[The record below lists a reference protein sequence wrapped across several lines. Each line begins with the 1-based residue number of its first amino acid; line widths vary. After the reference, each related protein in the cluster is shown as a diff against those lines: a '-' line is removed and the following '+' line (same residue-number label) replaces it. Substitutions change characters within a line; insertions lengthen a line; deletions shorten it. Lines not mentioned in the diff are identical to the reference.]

1 MEKQPIKLCAYPWNA
16 AAVRPDGTVL
26 PCCVYNE
33 QKSFNSSTSNVSAI
47 DLRNTAEW
55 QSLRNQFLDN
65 QQPQGCETCFKN
77 EDQGLTSLRQYGF
90 NRFPVPKDEVA
101 GDLTML
107 EVAFSNLCNLACV
120 HCSGYFSTK
129 WQTEDIKHGR
139 SSKRG
144 VINIVENSL
153 DHWDLSRVKYL
164 KIIGGEPMMEQD
176 RFINLLDRIN
186 LSECK
191 IQICTNGTQK
201 LKPELVERLICAKA
215 VLIAV
220 SMDGIGG
227 TNDWCRW
234 PSQWDEQESRI
245 KDYDDTFKEYDNV
258 YLHFHH
264 CVNVFNVFDLE
275 STVNYVLD
283 VWPNW
288 KIQWDWVDHP
298 SWQSVAV
305 LPQIA
310 KQQLEQ
316 QLSKYASEPPNNRLC
331 GVNPYKDTLNK
342 MRSQIDI
349 DWKICVQMTQQLAEE
364 RQLNI
369 HEIIPKFAEYI

>member
-1 MEKQPIKLCAYPWNA
+1 MEKQSVKLCAYPWNA

-26 PCCVYNE
+26 PCCVYND
-33 QKSFNSSTSNVSAI
+33 QKSFNSSTSNVSSI
-47 DLRNTAEW
+47 DLRSTTEW

-65 QQPQGCETCFKN
+65 QRPRGCETCFKN

-90 NRFPVPKDEVA
+90 NRFSIPKDEAV

-120 HCSGYFSTK
+120 HCGGYFSTR
-129 WQTEDIKHGR
+129 WQSEDIKHGR

-153 DHWDLSRVKYL
+153 DHWDLSHVQYL

-176 RFINLLDRIN
+176 RFINLLDRIDLPN
-186 LSECK
+186 CK

-201 LKPELVERLICAKA
+201 IRPELIHRLRRANA

-220 SMDGIGG
+220 SMDGIGSI
-227 TNDWCRW
+227 NDWCRW
-234 PSQWDEQESRI
+234 PSKWADQESHI
-245 KDYDDTFKEYDNV
+245 KEYDDLFKNDGNI

-264 CVNVFNVFDLE
+264 CISVFNVFDLPE
-275 STVNYVLD
+275 TVEYVLTT
-283 VWPNW
+283 WPDW
-288 KIQWDWVDHP
+288 KIQWDWVDTP
-298 SWQSVAV
+298 SWQNVSV

-310 KQQLEQ
+310 KNKIEQ
-316 QLSKYASEPPNNRLC
+316 QLSKYASQIATDRLC
-331 GVNPYKDTLNK
+331 GINPYQDTLNK
-342 MRSQIDI
+342 MKHRSNI
-349 DWKICVQMTQQLAEE
+349 DWKTCVQMTQQLARE
-364 RQLNI
+364 RQLDI
-369 HEIIPKFAEYI
+369 YEILPRFAEYI